1 MKKLIISLF
10 IILPFG
16 LSHAQE
22 VKIAHV
28 NFQEVLLAMPEI
40 STIEKEMAKIK
51 EEYQKEL
58 ETMQSEYQ
66 KKYADY
72 IAQQDSLTEN
82 IKLRRQQDIQDIQER
97 MNSLYEL
104 AQKDVPEKQQKLIQ
118 PVQEKVLKA
127 IKEVGDEK
135 GYTYIV
141 NMEPGLFLH
150 TGASAVD
157 VTPQVK
163 AKLGIK

>member
-10 IILPFG
+10 VILPFG
-16 LSHAQE
+16 LLQAQE
-22 VKIAHV
+22 IKIAHV

-40 STIEKEMAKIK
+40 SNIEKEMAKIK

-127 IKEVGDEK
+127 IKEIGDEK
-135 GYTYIV
+135 GLTYIV
-141 NMEPGLFLH
+141 NMEPGLYLY
-150 TGASAVD
+150 TGNSAVD
-157 VTPQVK
+157 VTPLVK
-163 AKLGIK
+163 TKLGIK